1 MSQNRFNIHWI
12 CYYEPEKKIWGWFTN
27 PTSDSSQSERSRR
40 QWGLKDCYCFWA
52 VCGKTIS
59 MNKHVM
65 LPHNMDKLQDKK
77 LANKYQPI
85 TEDELLTMWPSFH
98 EDLHNRFIFASLSE
112 KI

>member
-1 MSQNRFNIHWI
+1 MSQNRFNLHWI

-27 PTSDSSQSERSRR
+27 PSSDSQPDRRR

-77 LANKYQPI
+77 LANKYQAI
-85 TEDELLTMWPSFH
+85 SEAELLTMWPSFY
-98 EDLHNRFIFASLSE
+98 EDLHNRFVFASLSE
-112 KI
+112 QI

>member
-1 MSQNRFNIHWI
+1 MTTQRFELRWI
-12 CYYEPEKKIWGWFTN
+12 CYYEPENKLWGWFL
-27 PTSDSSQSERSRR
+27 DSQSENKNNLTRR
-40 QWGLKDCYCFWA
+40 WGIRDCYCFWA

-59 MNKHVM
+59 LNKHVM

-77 LANKYQPI
+77 LANKYLEI
-85 TEDELLTMWPSFH
+85 SETDLLAMWPSFH